1 MSVSVMFLVGVAAAV
16 AQAGPVDP
24 EGEVS
29 LPEAKFALFNQTSE
43 VNIDPQELITTL
55 QILLC
60 DGPVDL
66 LELATSLFNG
76 GADPE
81 TLLEIA
87 NGLLATGMQPVD
99 IALYLLCGG
108 SEPAGPLDIFTNA
121 LQMLGLMRNGTRL
134 SPKEAPART

>member
-1 MSVSVMFLVGVAAAV
+1 MTLNKRMPTLSR
-16 AQAGPVDP
+16 
-24 EGEVS
+24 
-29 LPEAKFALFNQTSE
+29 FALFNQTSE

-134 SPKEAPART
+134 PPKEAPART